1 MTTWHRNTDH
11 YARAIMPTIG
21 LTRNPVPAAWL
32 TPTPVSVDQIMNL
45 TPDQE
50 RWMVCT
56 HESAHAVM
64 YMAYGHRV
72 EYIAVHEDQEAHG
85 CKAELVPAP
94 GYGEWWEFALH
105 TACGERASDR
115 WLREAGLWTPERAW
129 AVEREAGE
137 DRARTAEYV
146 ELGAHREMTYGSAG
160 REHTDYAVIGD
171 QADVMLDRIWSKVS
185 DLAAYLFEHSTAD
198 TAAMERVAGFDLSGP
213 AATL

>member
-11 YARAIMPTIG
+11 YARSVMLTVA

-32 TPTPVSVDQIMNL
+32 SPIPVSVDQIMAL

-50 RWMVCT
+50 RRMVCT
-56 HESAHAVM
+56 HEAAHAVV
-64 YMAYGHRV
+64 YMAYGHRI
-72 EYIAVHEDQEAHG
+72 EYIAVHEDQGEHG
-85 CKAELVPAP
+85 CKAEMIPAVA
-94 GYGEWWEFALH
+94 YGEWWEFALH

-146 ELGAHREMTYGSAG
+146 DLGAHAEMTYGSAG

-171 QADVMLDRIWSKVS
+171 QADAILDRFWPQVLR
-185 DLAAYLFEHSTAD
+185 LAGHLFEHGAVDTVTA
-198 TAAMERVAGFDLSGP
+198 ERVAGFDLSSP
-213 AATL
+213 DATL

>member
-1 MTTWHRNTDH
+1 MTTWHRNYDS
-11 YARAIMPTIG
+11 YACSVMPTVS

-32 TPTPVSVDQIMNL
+32 APAPVSVDQIMDL
-45 TPDQE
+45 SPDQE
-50 RWMVCT
+50 RRMVCT
-56 HESAHAVM
+56 HEAAHAVM

-72 EYIAVHEDQEAHG
+72 ESITVHGDQETHG
-85 CKAELVPAP
+85 YKAEVIPAP
-94 GYGEWWEFALH
+94 AYGDWIEFALH

-146 ELGAHREMTYGSAG
+146 ELGAHAVMTYGSAG
-160 REHTDYAVIGD
+160 REHTDYAVITD
-171 QADVMLDRIWSKVS
+171 QADAMLNRVWSKVL

-198 TAAMERVAGFDLSGP
+198 TVTAERVAGFAL
-213 AATL
+213 T